1 MIAQATTDI
10 SSVPADF
17 VKNFLIMLAFVF
29 GGSLGVLFARKGT
42 KKDPLSIEQPL
53 SVDAS
58 VTHAPEFAR
67 QTALDKLRAD
77 MEARTR
83 ENLRQHDEH
92 SSRLA
97 EIITAGH
104 ERQERILSALSEMET
119 RMTQATL
126 KELKDI
132 HQRLNPLAEST
143 AGHAQAIKGLDDRI
157 KHLWEMI
164 QALWSQVFRKSAP
177 RS

>member
-1 MIAQATTDI
+1 MIAQTATDI

-17 VKNFLIMLAFVF
+17 VKNFLIMLAFM
-29 GGSLGVLFARKGT
+29 GGGVVIGRLVRLGGKR
-42 KKDPLSIEQPL
+42 DPLNIEQPL

-67 QTALDKLRAD
+67 QAALDKLRAD

-83 ENLRQHDEH
+83 ENLRQHEEH

-97 EIITAGH
+97 EIIAAGH
-104 ERQERILSALSEMET
+104 ERQEKILSALSDMET
-119 RMTQATL
+119 RMTSATL

-132 HQRLNPLAEST
+132 HARLNPMGENVA
-143 AGHAQAIKGLDDRI
+143 AHGQAIKGIDDRL
-157 KHLWEMI
+157 KHLWEMV
-164 QALWSQVFRKSAP
+164 QALWTQVFRKSAP